1 MSGPPAPPAACRPS
15 GGLTYTGRSPAP
27 HVRVRAGKPGAERVP
42 PVTRH
47 ESPPADAA
55 PPTAVRSRPDL
66 PPPALPP
73 DDRPPR
79 DAGPRDLPPLPAPG
93 RPGHGRLRELDL
105 LRFLAAVAVVLY
117 HFTGFDGAGPWP
129 EPSLDVFP
137 GLGAVTSHGY
147 LGVDL
152 FFVISGFVI
161 LLSAW
166 GRGPGEFG
174 VSRLVRLMPAYWFS
188 VLLGAAVYAVFRM
201 GHGAPGLVIPNLT
214 MLQGGLDVRNVD
226 AVYWTLWV
234 ELHFYVLVAVL
245 AGIGITYRSCLVFM
259 AAWLFGGLYAN
270 QADNELLQVMLLP
283 TWSPYFIGGMAL
295 FMIYKFGPTLLLWG
309 YVAVSWLLALH
320 WGAWRART
328 AWEEANEI
336 AVGVAVTGIFALM
349 SLVALGRLRWIRWR
363 GLTVLG
369 ALTYPLYLVH
379 SQLALPL
386 VDALYPAAGRWGALA
401 ATVAASLLL
410 SYAVHRLVEGPA
422 ARWMKARLRASL
434 EPVRAAGAAGTRL
447 ARHEALGGRRGPG
460 IDGGDPRGD
469 RPPKVPPHPAP

>member
-1 MSGPPAPPAACRPS
+1 M
-15 GGLTYTGRSPAP
+15 
-27 HVRVRAGKPGAERVP
+27 
-42 PVTRH
+42 TRH
-47 ESPPADAA
+47 EPLPADAA
-55 PPTAVRSRPDL
+55 PPTAVRSRPEL
-66 PPPALPP
+66 PPPARPP

-79 DAGPRDLPPLPAPG
+79 DRPRRDVPRLPAGG

-105 LRFLAAVAVVLY
+105 LRFLAALAVVLY
-117 HFTGFDGAGPWP
+117 HFTGFNGAGAWP
-129 EPSLDVFP
+129 VPSLDLFP
-137 GLGAVTSHGY
+137 GVGAVTSYGY

-174 VSRLVRLMPAYWFS
+174 ISRLVRLMPAYWFS
-188 VLLGAAVYAVFRM
+188 VLLGAAVYAVFKM
-201 GHGAPGLVIPNLT
+201 GHGVPGLVIPNLT

-226 AVYWTLWV
+226 AVFWTLWV

-259 AAWLFGGLYAN
+259 AAWMFGGLYAN

-295 FMIYKFGPTLLLWG
+295 FLIYKFGPTLLLWG
-309 YVAVSWLLALH
+309 YVAVSWLLAMH

-328 AWEEANEI
+328 AWEEANELV
-336 AVGVAVTGIFALM
+336 AVAAVTGIFALM
-349 SLVALGRLRWIRWR
+349 SLIALGKLSWIKWR

-386 VDALYPAAGRWGALA
+386 IDALYPSVGRWGTLA
-401 ATVAASLLL
+401 ITIAASLAL
-410 SYAVHRLVEGPA
+410 SYAVYRLVERPA
-422 ARWMKARLRASL
+422 APWMKARLRASL
-434 EPVRAAGAAGTRL
+434 EPVRAAAPAPAARL
-447 ARHEALGGRRGPG
+447 ARHEPLGGRRGPG
-460 IDGGDPRGD
+460 GDGGEPDD
-469 RPPKVPPHPAP
+469 RPAPDQART

>member
-1 MSGPPAPPAACRPS
+1 M
-15 GGLTYTGRSPAP
+15 
-27 HVRVRAGKPGAERVP
+27 
-42 PVTRH
+42 TRH

-79 DAGPRDLPPLPAPG
+79 DAGPRDLPPLPAPA
-93 RPGHGRLRELDL
+93 RTGHGRLRELDL

-137 GLGAVTSHGY
+137 GLGAVTSYGY